1 MALGAVQVLRIDLG
15 QATVVIKWC
24 ATKSQGLMVE
34 PQCLLEVRQG
44 FQGEGR
50 TMNALLSVVYIACVI
65 FFIMHNIYF
74 QNKGFVILKTTFKS
88 YLTRIINKDC
98 WNKGRAGNPQVL
110 HIFQGLFIFH
120 MHY

>member
-1 MALGAVQVLRIDLG
+1 
-15 QATVVIKWC
+15 
-24 ATKSQGLMVE
+24 
-34 PQCLLEVRQG
+34 
-44 FQGEGR
+44 
-50 TMNALLSVVYIACVI
+50 MNALLSVVYIACVI

>member
-1 MALGAVQVLRIDLG
+1 
-15 QATVVIKWC
+15 
-24 ATKSQGLMVE
+24 
-34 PQCLLEVRQG
+34 
-44 FQGEGR
+44 
-50 TMNALLSVVYIACVI
+50 
-65 FFIMHNIYF
+65 MHNIYF

-98 WNKGRAGNPQVL
+98 WNKGRAGSPQVL